1 MKIKTTI
8 EVFGIEIK
16 NIDGFINFGTDPDI
30 FKLLA
35 DKTTGFISHIDHNN
49 TGDVPTLKRT
59 VRIPANETN
68 DKGEV
73 LKYYHA
79 NENERYICGIIE
91 TGAYGKVYEIANK
104 DTPQN
109 VTYIIEKEQ
118 AIIKPFFFFIKIP
131 RTGTKAL
138 LILERTDNE
147 GIYPLMHI
155 LLKTFLDNK
164 FGVEKLFNIQKSNII
179 LNAYMKE
186 LSEGRYKSLI
196 LKANQLPEDKSDR
209 YMGGLSSSD
218 YTIELIVKF
227 KNRLGVDKEKTI
239 RKLVNSGESL
249 FDIPELDGIFDTNN
263 RKVVTQ
269 IGTGKNA
276 KTRTYYLNNEQK
288 ELIRPYYDIEVDC
301 NKKNF
306 SDYQS
311 IKTEVR
317 NFVNGHNEFNIF
329 R

>member
-1 MKIKTTI
+1 
-8 EVFGIEIK
+8 
-16 NIDGFINFGTDPDI
+16 
-30 FKLLA
+30 
-35 DKTTGFISHIDHNN
+35 
-49 TGDVPTLKRT
+49 
-59 VRIPANETN
+59 
-68 DKGEV
+68 
-73 LKYYHA
+73 
-79 NENERYICGIIE
+79 
-91 TGAYGKVYEIANK
+91 
-104 DTPQN
+104 
-109 VTYIIEKEQ
+109 
-118 AIIKPFFFFIKIP
+118 
-131 RTGTKAL
+131 
-138 LILERTDNE
+138 
-147 GIYPLMHI
+147 
-155 LLKTFLDNK
+155 
-164 FGVEKLFNIQKSNII
+164 
-179 LNAYMKE
+179 MKE

-227 KNRLGVDKEKTI
+227 KNRLGTDKEKAI
-239 RKLVNSGESL
+239 KNLVNSGESL

-276 KTRTYYLNNEQK
+276 KTRTYYLNSEQK

-317 NFVNGHNEFNIF
+317 DFVNGHNEFNIF